1 MENEN
6 QNNQVENDH
15 EKVIHLEKETEE
27 QAKQIA
33 DLQSAINHSEEEKIE
48 LIKQQN
54 QSAIVRLVFGGICS
68 LLIVTM
74 LVSVGSWFAPTA
86 SIAAFEKTMALSE
99 RILLVLSGILSSV
112 VASVFE
118 SKRSNGG

>member
-6 QNNQVENDH
+6 TQANDH
-15 EKVIHLEKETEE
+15 QKVIHLEKETEE

-118 SKRSNGG
+118 SKRGNGG

>member
-6 QNNQVENDH
+6 QNSQAENDH

-33 DLQSAINHSEEEKIE
+33 ELQSAINHSEAEKIE
-48 LIKQQN
+48 LVKQQN

-74 LVSVGSWFAPTA
+74 LVSVGSWFAPAA
-86 SIAAFEKTMALSE
+86 STSAFEKTMALSE

-118 SKRSNGG
+118 SKRANGG

>member
-1 MENEN
+1 MESEKN
-6 QNNQVENDH
+6 QADDDH
-15 EKVIHLEKETEE
+15 QTIIHLEKETEE

-33 DLQSAINHSEEEKIE
+33 DLQSAINHSEAEKIE
-48 LIKQQN
+48 LVKQQN

-68 LLIVTM
+68 LLIVPM
-74 LVSVGSWFAPTA
+74 LVSVGSWFAPAA
-86 SIAAFEKTMALSE
+86 STSAFEKTMALSE

-118 SKRSNGG
+118 SKRGNGG